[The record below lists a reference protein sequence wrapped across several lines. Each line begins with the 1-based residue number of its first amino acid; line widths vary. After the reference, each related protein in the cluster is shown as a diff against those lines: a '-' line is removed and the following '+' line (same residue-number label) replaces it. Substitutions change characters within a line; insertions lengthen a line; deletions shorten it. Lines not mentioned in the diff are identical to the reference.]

1 MSHRKLLTS
10 VKGIIWPLQRKDKAL
25 EREIPI
31 MKGIRKKK
39 KKGFAKL
46 LLPKKSW
53 EMKKQP
59 HRLSSSS
66 LYLTKNFLRLE
77 KECAIRPDL
86 V

>member
-1 MSHRKLLTS
+1 MN
-10 VKGIIWPLQRKDKAL
+10 
-25 EREIPI
+25 
-31 MKGIRKKK
+31 GIRKK

-59 HRLSSSS
+59 NRLSGSS

-77 KECAIRPDL
+77 KDCAT
-86 V
+86 